1 MDEAQALGE
10 VVDRFVG
17 VGWNE
22 RVSFMVAVDVNG
34 ERVYERRTESRR
46 QDPYLTQ
53 LAQSVYHVPVRGGSG
68 GGSVNKP
75 ESKIPGNLVRPDEL
89 MYEVQEIA
97 VKYLGYACRPAAH
110 ALRAL
115 VEHPHDAAEA
125 KDIIREL
132 RYVERK
138 IRLFLGYDA
147 EKRLLADT
155 LCDKCGGALIVAED
169 ASSDVKCVGTPS
181 ERACGH
187 SYPRWQWISLYE
199 AQQRES
205 R

>member
-1 MDEAQALGE
+1 MVDALAE
-10 VVDRFVG
+10 VIDRFVG

-22 RVSFMVAVDVNG
+22 RVSFMVAVNVNG
-34 ERVYERRTESRR
+34 EQVYERRTESRR
-46 QDPYLTQ
+46 QAPYLTQ
-53 LAQSVYHVPVRGGSG
+53 LAQSVYYVPVRGGG

-89 MYEVQEIA
+89 MCEVQEIA
-97 VKYLGYACRPAAH
+97 TKYLGYACRPVGN

-115 VEHPHDAAEA
+115 AECE
-125 KDIIREL
+125 DGELVREL

-147 EKRLLADT
+147 EKRLLADM

-169 ASSDVKCVGTPS
+169 ASSDVKCIGTPS
-181 ERACGH
+181 ERSCGH

-199 AQQRES
+199 AQQKES
-205 R
+205 K